1 MSPRRLEDVF
11 SVTIFS
17 LPRRFQEVFK
27 MSSRRRWRRFEDQ
40 QMFAGIVDNIY
51 EQKEQKL
58 EQKFVSVTVC
68 VEKY

>member
-17 LPRRFQEVFK
+17 LPRRFQDVFK

-68 VEKY
+68 VEKC

>member
-68 VEKY
+68 VEKC